1 MKLWR
6 NWQARSI
13 SELVQWKSVYEYR
26 RTLRESRHPV
36 QVRVLQASQA
46 RESYLVVLSC
56 FILCV
61 WYMVRENSV
70 PFLIG
75 EMAELVDASMQID

>member
-1 MKLWR
+1 M
-6 NWQARSI
+6 
-13 SELVQWKSVYEYR
+13 
-26 RTLRESRHPV
+26 

-75 EMAELVDASMQID
+75 EIAELVDASMQID

>member
-1 MKLWR
+1 M
-6 NWQARSI
+6 
-13 SELVQWKSVYEYR
+13 
-26 RTLRESRHPV
+26 

-70 PFLIG
+70 PFFNWRNGGIG
-75 EMAELVDASMQID
+75 RRKYADRLKKVIHR